1 MEASKPPGIGKQ
13 SWQIGQWEQRSVQSQ
28 GDRLVGAG
36 IVRRITNSPITKK
49 IPLQQQEHCHLFPE
63 KELARKYKQQSLK
76 AQSDICLLLEINTLH
91 LIEVLP
97 VFGARDV
104 TAHLCADIFNFSH
117 LFCPR
122 LFFL

>member
-49 IPLQQQEHCHLFPE
+49 IPLQQLEHCHLFPE

-97 VFGARDV
+97 VFRARDV
-104 TAHLCADIFNFSH
+104 TTHLCADIFNFSH
-117 LFCPR
+117 HFCPC